1 MKHSFFFRYVALALA
16 AVIALPLLGC
26 GGCVS
31 HEKKRD
37 GDIGDSRAIEWKL
50 SPEAQTTYAFLLY
63 DQALRQE
70 DEEALVSSLQAL
82 SSGQS
87 PVGIYVESGIWLMSR
102 KSPLA
107 LRALEIGLRQFPDDS
122 SLNLLYA
129 EALMENDEAAKAI
142 DHMRA
147 YVAKYPDSI
156 DARLELAL
164 LLVLAAGV
172 WMLVLVADGL
182 GAVVA
187 LMEELAD
194 QAGLSETLLEPVV
207 KTVALSILT
216 RLTAEICRSAGEGGV
231 AAFVETAGTVLALL
245 AALPLVRAV
254 AQLMGELLI

>member
-1 MKHSFFFRYVALALA
+1 MMEVMAKLA
-16 AVIALPLLGC
+16 AVGVTAVVLSAVL
-26 GGCVS
+26 
-31 HEKKRD
+31 KKNT
-37 GDIGDSRAIEWKL
+37 
-50 SPEAQTTYAFLLY
+50 P
-63 DQALRQE
+63 
-70 DEEALVSSLQAL
+70 
-82 SSGQS
+82 
-87 PVGIYVESGIWLMSR
+87 
-102 KSPLA
+102 
-107 LRALEIGLRQFPDDS
+107 
-122 SLNLLYA
+122 
-129 EALMENDEAAKAI
+129 
-142 DHMRA
+142 
-147 YVAKYPDSI
+147 
-156 DARLELAL
+156 ELAL

>member
-1 MKHSFFFRYVALALA
+1 MEAMAKLT
-16 AVIALPLLGC
+16 AVGVTA
-26 GGCVS
+26 VV
-31 HEKKRD
+31 
-37 GDIGDSRAIEWKL
+37 L
-50 SPEAQTTYAFLLY
+50 SAV
-63 DQALRQE
+63 LRKNT
-70 DEEALVSSLQAL
+70 
-82 SSGQS
+82 
-87 PVGIYVESGIWLMSR
+87 P
-102 KSPLA
+102 
-107 LRALEIGLRQFPDDS
+107 
-122 SLNLLYA
+122 
-129 EALMENDEAAKAI
+129 
-142 DHMRA
+142 
-147 YVAKYPDSI
+147 
-156 DARLELAL
+156 ELAL

-245 AALPLVRAV
+245 AALSLVRAV

>member
-1 MKHSFFFRYVALALA
+1 MEAMAKLT
-16 AVIALPLLGC
+16 AVGVTA
-26 GGCVS
+26 VV
-31 HEKKRD
+31 
-37 GDIGDSRAIEWKL
+37 L
-50 SPEAQTTYAFLLY
+50 SAV
-63 DQALRQE
+63 LRKNT
-70 DEEALVSSLQAL
+70 
-82 SSGQS
+82 
-87 PVGIYVESGIWLMSR
+87 P
-102 KSPLA
+102 
-107 LRALEIGLRQFPDDS
+107 
-122 SLNLLYA
+122 
-129 EALMENDEAAKAI
+129 
-142 DHMRA
+142 
-147 YVAKYPDSI
+147 
-156 DARLELAL
+156 ELAL

-216 RLTAEICRSAGEGGV
+216 RLTVEICRSAGEGGV